1 MNFYFNSKCA
11 GTLILMLLSLVI
23 TSNAMAGEIFG
34 VTIAD
39 TVNVANQD
47 LKLNGAGVRTKF
59 SSKYAVASLYLREPK
74 ATTEEIIAEP
84 GPKRLTEVLM
94 QSSTSDRFA
103 EGFMSG
109 IRNNASKDER
119 SKVIPSMLKFGQIFS
134 AISDVKKGDVWS
146 ADWVPGTGIVFQVN
160 GRQAGE
166 AINDPLFYSMF
177 LRIWLG
183 DHPLDSTL
191 KRALLNAH

>member
-1 MNFYFNSKCA
+1 MKLAFCGKRACSLA
-11 GTLILMLLSLVI
+11 LLAISMTVAQHSLA
-23 TSNAMAGEIFG
+23 SDIFG
-34 VTIAD
+34 VPVAD
-39 TVNVANQD
+39 SVNIANQE

-59 SSKYAVASLYLREPK
+59 AGKFAVASLYVLEPK
-74 ATTEEIIAEP
+74 NTTEDILAEP

-94 QSSTSDRFA
+94 QASTADRFA

-119 SKVIPSMLKFGQIFS
+119 GKVIASLLKFGQVFS
-134 AISDVKKGDVWS
+134 LISDFKKGDVWT
-146 ADWVPGTGIVFQVN
+146 ADWLPGSGVVFQVN
-160 GRQAGE
+160 GKQVGE

-183 DHPLDSTL
+183 DRPLDSTL
-191 KRALLNAH
+191 KRALLNGH

>member
-1 MNFYFNSKCA
+1 MNFEFNNKRA
-11 GTLILMLLSLVI
+11 RGLILMLLSLTMTPYVL
-23 TSNAMAGEIFG
+23 AGDIFG
-34 VTIAD
+34 VNVPD
-39 TVNVANQD
+39 TVNVANQE

-59 SSKYAVASLYLREPK
+59 SSKYAVSALYLREPK
-74 ATTEEIIAEP
+74 ASTEEVIAES

-119 SKVIPSMLKFGQIFS
+119 SKVILSMLKFGQIFS

-146 ADWVPGTGIVFQVN
+146 ADWVPGTGIVFQIN

>member
-1 MNFYFNSKCA
+1 MIFEFCSKRA
-11 GTLILMLLSLVI
+11 RSLILIPLVFAI
-23 TSNAMAGEIFG
+23 ANNAMAGDIFG
-34 VTIAD
+34 VTVPD
-39 TVNVANQD
+39 TVNVANQE

-84 GPKRLTEVLM
+84 GPKRLSEVLM
-94 QSSTSDRFA
+94 QSSTADRFA

-109 IRNNASKDER
+109 MRNNASKDER
-119 SKVIPSMLKFGQIFS
+119 TKVVLSMLKFGQIFS
-134 AISDVKKGDVWS
+134 AISDVKKGDIWS

-160 GRQAGE
+160 GKQAGE

-191 KRALLNAH
+191 KRTLLNGH